1 MDPDKPIAA
10 EIQSDEEFKRFI
22 DQLGM
27 ICKDNKSSLHSL
39 QKELQNLI
47 ESGKDVIQ
55 KIENQT
61 RFVRSKSYIYIYYFM
76 VGERVRFLIT
86 SCEESQTNE

>member
-1 MDPDKPIAA
+1 MDSDKPIAA

-27 ICKDNKSSLHSL
+27 ICKDNKNSLHSL

-47 ESGKDVIQ
+47 ESKYVIQ
-55 KIENQT
+55 KIESQT
-61 RFVRSKSYIYIYYFM
+61 RFVRSKSYIYIYILLH
-76 VGERVRFLIT
+76 GW
-86 SCEESQTNE
+86 